1 MVPDLLLAL
10 VGVPGDVFTLD
21 VDASGAE
28 ELVVAR
34 DLDLLKKHE
43 RDRLNG
49 LIRIGSAYRALEALA
64 RRERSS
70 EMSSDASTSSLYRRA
85 LAIGIDG
92 VLDEY
97 EAKILK
103 LEQEALRRGGSSGVV
118 NAIESELSDERAV
131 MPSLVEAFGD
141 VFDARAPL
149 KGADVIRSAREA
161 WLRTGHPATRAA
173 CERLYWRVTQVM
185 VQQLLGWC
193 AHGTI
198 VDPYD
203 EFFVRSIA
211 PKGEGEANLKED
223 DGSGIWHESHRL
235 ALERLPP
242 GVELSTAE
250 AVSFIGKGV
259 RILTYP
265 NKDGSQ
271 RLAFDAEAYAKRATM
286 LLRKLAS
293 AESFDPREFDSVVES
308 MRVEIAEALGD
319 VLLHESGLVR
329 HLTAMTKFYFL
340 GQGDFYSTFLD
351 EARELLA
358 LPPKLGSAT
367 RELSAPFAQAASST
381 LCEEN
386 TLYSS
391 FRLVYSSAL
400 MRSEESASSSTM
412 TPSTAFVPRV
422 HIPEYDAWDGINLE
436 CSVQWPMGIFFTS
449 DTLDKYRTIFKYLF
463 RLKRAQFDLQDAWLH
478 LRRSGLN
485 GTLRLRHSMNQL
497 IDNWRTYIQID
508 VIEAEFHK
516 MLEKLAATKDY
527 NKCSLAHRQYLAVV
541 MAHSFLD
548 VGSIMTIFEEIFG
561 LVRELCEASTRYSE
575 GHGLPADW
583 DERVA
588 YLSRQF
594 EKNSVELFESLR
606 AGYIVELPALRA
618 LLMRF
623 NYNEFFENAAS
634 NGMSLKFES
643 MAM

>member
-1 MVPDLLLAL
+1 M
-10 VGVPGDVFTLD
+10 
-21 VDASGAE
+21 
-28 ELVVAR
+28 
-34 DLDLLKKHE
+34 
-43 RDRLNG
+43 
-49 LIRIGSAYRALEALA
+49 
-64 RRERSS
+64 
-70 EMSSDASTSSLYRRA
+70 M
-85 LAIGIDG
+85 
-92 VLDEY
+92 
-97 EAKILK
+97 
-103 LEQEALRRGGSSGVV
+103 
-118 NAIESELSDERAV
+118 
-131 MPSLVEAFGD
+131 
-141 VFDARAPL
+141 
-149 KGADVIRSAREA
+149 
-161 WLRTGHPATRAA
+161 
-173 CERLYWRVTQVM
+173 
-185 VQQLLGWC
+185 QQLLGWC

-211 PKGEGEANLKED
+211 AKGEGEANQD

-250 AVSFIGKGV
+250 AVSFIGRGV
-259 RILTYP
+259 CILTHP

-271 RLAFDAEAYAKRATM
+271 RLAFDAEAYAMRATK

-293 AESFDPREFDSVVES
+293 AESFDPREFDSVVEL
-308 MRVEIAEALGD
+308 MRVEIAEALGN
-319 VLLHESGLVR
+319 VLLHESGLVT

-351 EARELLA
+351 EARDLLA

-367 RELSAPFAQAASST
+367 RELSTPFAQAGSSI
-381 LCEEN
+381 CEEN
-386 TLYSS
+386 SLYSS
-391 FRLVYSSAL
+391 FRLVYNSAS

-422 HIPEYDAWDGINLE
+422 HIPEYDAWDGIDLE

-449 DTLDKYRTIFKYLF
+449 DTLDKYRTLFKYLF
-463 RLKRAQFDLQDAWLH
+463 RLNRAQFDLQEAWLH
-478 LRRSGLN
+478 LRRSGLTE
-485 GTLRLRHSMNQL
+485 TLRLRHSMNQL
-497 IDNWRTYIQID
+497 IVNWRTYIQID

-516 MLEKLAATKDY
+516 MLENIAATKDF

-561 LVRELCEASTRYSE
+561 LVREICEASAGYADGR
-575 GHGLPADW
+575 GLPADW
-583 DERVA
+583 DERLA

-594 EKNSVELFESLR
+594 EKNSIELFENLR

-623 NYNEFFENAAS
+623 NYNEFFENAAAS
-634 NGMSLKFES
+634 GVSLKFES
-643 MAM
+643 MTM